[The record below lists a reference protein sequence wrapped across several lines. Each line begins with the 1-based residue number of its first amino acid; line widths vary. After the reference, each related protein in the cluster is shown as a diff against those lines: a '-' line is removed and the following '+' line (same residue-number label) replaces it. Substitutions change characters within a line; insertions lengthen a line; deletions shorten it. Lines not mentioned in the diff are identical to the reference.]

1 MFTEGDANSVDT
13 WSNIPYFL
21 SQNLEQAGAI
31 VYKTDISPSSSPKAE
46 KFLFLCIDF
55 AAHCLRKIIGNNP
68 VYELCRTSIYYRS
81 VLRKMEKSLVQ
92 HPDVNA
98 CLALT
103 FSYSCQVPPT
113 HIYAL

>member
-55 AAHCLRKIIGNNP
+55 AAHCLRKSLEIIPYTSYAEHPFIIGLFCEKWKNP
-68 VYELCRTSIYYRS
+68 LFSIR
-81 VLRKMEKSLVQ
+81 M
-92 HPDVNA
+92 
-98 CLALT
+98 
-103 FSYSCQVPPT
+103 
-113 HIYAL
+113 